1 ELREELQA
9 GRSVA
14 PVLAGFGAD
23 LESTQ
28 LMLRDDLRE
37 ELEEL
42 LASLPQLRPEVDTTE
57 LAQAARVTLGILS
70 TSLPDLADVEHV
82 RRLAQV
88 AREQDA
94 DLAKAEEQHARQLQE
109 QDQLIGRLEA
119 TLLRSDGEDDGV
131 SAEVERLRA
140 EFDNLRLAQAQQTV
154 VPEAMAAVRQAE
166 ERLARSLAERA
177 TERSER
183 RRARLTALGAQLE
196 SLPVTQTLHDRAE
209 ATRLE
214 IERLLAE
221 QENTDAVAAL
231 LIDDEGAPLVPSAE
245 PDDRDVD
252 ARAEVVAGIRAQ
264 LTGSLR
270 NRLMNMAERAAE
282 LGNNNLIE
290 RLQRA
295 LMALERDEYP
305 DINQLQASLRQEHEA
320 QRLEQVDELHRLA
333 TAAAPFA
340 GEESPRAVELR
351 RVLDEARAQ
360 LERGALAVHLPRA
373 VELLEGLRAE
383 ADERLASVPRRLDA
397 AL

>member
-1 ELREELQA
+1 DSEEAELLTVDPPQLDEETTERIRKLDIDAEAHDLRQLEHDFAQVLAYVPALSARVAELREELQA

-154 VPEAMAAVRQAE
+154 VPEVMAAVRQAE

-183 RRARLTALGAQLE
+183 RRARLTALRAQLE

-209 ATRLE
+209 ATRRE

-221 QENTDAVAAL
+221 QENTDAV
-231 LIDDEGAPLVPSAE
+231 
-245 PDDRDVD
+245 
-252 ARAEVVAGIRAQ
+252 
-264 LTGSLR
+264 
-270 NRLMNMAERAAE
+270 
-282 LGNNNLIE
+282 
-290 RLQRA
+290 
-295 LMALERDEYP
+295 
-305 DINQLQASLRQEHEA
+305 
-320 QRLEQVDELHRLA
+320 
-333 TAAAPFA
+333 
-340 GEESPRAVELR
+340 
-351 RVLDEARAQ
+351 
-360 LERGALAVHLPRA
+360 
-373 VELLEGLRAE
+373 
-383 ADERLASVPRRLDA
+383 
-397 AL
+397 